1 MATEMKKACMMISK
15 SIHSD
20 IYQDKFLE
28 LPRALRNVDGFP
40 CESSTA
46 FYVYVDDELV
56 GSGEYRPKK
65 EIAINRAAK
74 NALEKLEIL
83 GDQLKNS
90 SVADGS

>member
-1 MATEMKKACMMISK
+1 MTFSDSGIVSALSEYISQNPLQLLDG
-15 SIHSD
+15 SLCISGTTNSD
-20 IYQDKFLE
+20 SK
-28 LPRALRNVDGFP
+28 GFP

-74 NALEKLEIL
+74 NALEKLEIF
-83 GDQLKNS
+83 
-90 SVADGS
+90 VF